1 MALKLFPPDP
11 GVELYKEGFGS
22 SDLLGRKA
30 VGEKLTRLID
40 NIEDPIVLAVDGAW
54 GTGKTHFLRRW
65 VGAHAIEN
73 GGKALTVYFDAFQND
88 YLDDPLIAITS
99 AIGTRVGTKSK
110 SVWKKMKGAAFKLAR
125 PATRVGL
132 AVVTHGATEFAAAAA
147 DVAIEAASKE
157 MEKAADDFWKKED
170 GRRAA
175 MEQLRST
182 LISLTEGEDGP
193 RPIVVVVDELDRCR
207 PDYAL
212 GILEVIKHFFTVPY
226 VQFVLGVNLIALQ
239 DSAKARYGAGFAA
252 EEYLRRFI
260 SLSMR
265 LPENIQRGETTSVG
279 LLYFDHV
286 AQEMKINPD
295 FKEIL
300 LRHLKLVMAKTPL
313 SIRDFGRLSSYV
325 ALLLASSTVTN
336 TIWGWQELTAAMTLM
351 KAIRPELYSK
361 AVSGSLTLADI
372 DGFYGISS
380 AVTNRTERDAYS
392 HDAAIVR
399 GMWELVITG
408 DVVSNDKEE
417 FYRGFDNFGG
427 RGRAQKAPGI
437 IARDFLDIPTFAG
450 EDKKA

>member
-11 GVELYKEGFGS
+11 PVEVYNEGFGS
-22 SDLLGRKA
+22 SDLLGRKV
-30 VGEKLTRLID
+30 VGEKLSRLID
-40 NIEDPIVLAVDGAW
+40 NVEDPIVIAVDGAW
-54 GTGKTHFLRRW
+54 GTGKTHFLKRW
-65 VGAHAIEN
+65 VGAHTIEN
-73 GGKALTVYFDAFQND
+73 GGKALTVYFDAFHSD

-99 AIGTRVGTKSK
+99 AIGTRVASKSK

-132 AVVTHGATEFAAAAA
+132 AVVTHGATELAAAAA
-147 DVAIEAASKE
+147 DVAVEAAGKE
-157 MEKAADDFWKKED
+157 MEKAADEFWKKED

-175 MEQLRST
+175 MEQLKST
-182 LISLTEGEDGP
+182 LISLTHGEDGP
-193 RPIVVVVDELDRCR
+193 RPLVVVVDELDRCR

-226 VQFVLGVNLIALQ
+226 VQFVLGVNMVALQ
-239 DSAKARYGAGFAA
+239 DSARARYGVDFAA

-260 SLSMR
+260 SLSIR

-279 LLYFDHV
+279 LVYFDHV
-286 AQEMKINPD
+286 AKEMGIND
-295 FKEIL
+295 AFKEIL
-300 LRHLKLVMAKTPL
+300 QRHLKLVMGKTPL
-313 SIRDFGRLSSYV
+313 SIRDFGRLLSHA

-361 AVSGSLTLADI
+361 AVSGRLTMADI
-372 DGFYGISS
+372 DGFYGISTS
-380 AVTNRTERDAYS
+380 VTDGAERDAYS
-392 HDAAIVR
+392 HEAAIVR

-417 FYRGFDNFGG
+417 FYRGFDNYGG

-437 IARDFLDIPTFAG
+437 IARDFLDIPTFSSTS
-450 EDKKA
+450 